1 VVCKK
6 EKMKDKIDW
15 FGKGGKDTTEF
26 FKDVGKGVGA
36 VISLV
41 VVGALLG
48 TAIKMFG
55 GGK

>member
-1 VVCKK
+1 
-6 EKMKDKIDW
+6 MKDKIDW
-15 FGKGGKDTTEF
+15 FGKGNGTTTEI

-36 VISLV
+36 VLSLV

-55 GGK
+55 GK

>member
-1 VVCKK
+1 
-6 EKMKDKIDW
+6 MKDKIDW
-15 FGKGGKDTTEF
+15 FGKGKGEVTTEI

-36 VISLV
+36 VLSLV

-55 GGK
+55 GK